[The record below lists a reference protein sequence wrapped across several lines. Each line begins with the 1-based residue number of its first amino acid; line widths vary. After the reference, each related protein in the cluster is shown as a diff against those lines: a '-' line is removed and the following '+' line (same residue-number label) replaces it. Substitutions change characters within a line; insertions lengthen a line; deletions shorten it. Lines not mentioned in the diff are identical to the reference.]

1 MHDLRVA
8 VIGAGLMG
16 RRRSRAAAAC
26 RETDLAVV
34 VDSDRGRAQSVAAE
48 FGCIAGTDWREAVG
62 RDDIDIVVVS
72 TPNNLLAEVGTEA
85 LRSGKHVLIEKPMAV
100 RVEDAESMVEE
111 ARRLGRKLKVG
122 CNLRNHPAV
131 AEAREILVSGA
142 IGEPMFLRG
151 CYGHGGRP
159 GYEKEW
165 RCDPERSGGG
175 ELVDQGVHLIDIAR
189 WFFGDFEEVS
199 GFVTRAFW
207 EIAPLED
214 NVFALLRT
222 ADGKVASLHA
232 SWTHWKNRF
241 QLEVFGRKGYLVID
255 GLGGSY
261 GPERLIFGVRDPR
274 NPPPREET
282 FEFDGVDVSWAEE
295 WEGFVR
301 CIRDDSEPL
310 SSGYEGL
317 QALRVIRAIYAS
329 AESGR
334 VVGVDYP

>member
-1 MHDLRVA
+1 MVGSRRALVAAGHPGTELAIVVDVDRMRAERVA
-8 VIGAGLMG
+8 G
-16 RRRSRAAAAC
+16 
-26 RETDLAVV
+26 
-34 VDSDRGRAQSVAAE
+34 E
-48 FGCIAGTDWREAVG
+48 FGCRAGTDWREAVG

-159 GYEKEW
+159 GYDKEW
-165 RCDPERSGGG
+165 RCDPEKSGGG
-175 ELVDQGVHLIDIAR
+175 ELVDQGIHLIDISR
-189 WFFGDFEEVS
+189 WFLGDIDEVS
-199 GFVTRAFW
+199 GFISTAFW
-207 EIAPLED
+207 KIAPLED

-222 ADGKVASLHA
+222 ADGKVASLHT
-232 SWTHWKNRF
+232 SWTRWRNKF
-241 QLEVFGRKGYLVID
+241 QLEVFGKKGYLVID

-261 GPERLIFGVRDPR
+261 GPERLVLGTRVPDS
-274 NPPPREET
+274 PPPREER
-282 FEFDGVDVSWAEE
+282 FDFDGVDVSWTKE
-295 WEGFVR
+295 WEGFIR

-310 SSGYEGL
+310 ASGYEGL
-317 QALRVIRAIYAS
+317 QVQRVIRAIYES
-329 AESGR
+329 AQRGA
-334 VVGVDYP
+334 VVKVVYG